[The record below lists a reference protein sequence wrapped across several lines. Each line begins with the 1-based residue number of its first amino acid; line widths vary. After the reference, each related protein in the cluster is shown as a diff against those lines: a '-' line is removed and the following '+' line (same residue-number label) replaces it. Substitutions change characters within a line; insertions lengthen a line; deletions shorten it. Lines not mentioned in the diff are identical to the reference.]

1 MSASTARAGAA
12 LDGSAAK
19 ILRIALATPVAAI
32 VANAAGLPIVGFA
45 AVFVLALFAPLIDRF
60 AWKPLILVVLLVATF
75 TVGLQAVL
83 APFADDRAS
92 YLTLIFVLLATG
104 FTLQNNPRLA
114 PVGAIAVPMTTLL
127 ATLVPVS
134 TGAVRSL
141 AYTFTGLGICAA
153 VAIIV
158 AWAVFPNPAMTPT
171 PPPRPLRSRLDAL
184 ICAAILTTLIGVAL
198 RLDAQSAIRLLMIAS
213 GILSVPDPRLTGR
226 TGAALL
232 VATALGIAGATI
244 MRSLLAVASTD
255 LTMMLFAA
263 LVPLLLG
270 RRLTEPAT
278 AQVAT
283 TALLSMWVL
292 LGMSGDVDNS
302 KLVSFFLYT
311 IVGIAAAIGL
321 RHTLLWHLDPARRAA
336 LTS

>member
-1 MSASTARAGAA
+1 MSASTAQAGAA
-12 LDGSAAK
+12 FDGSAAK
-19 ILRIALATPVAAI
+19 ILRIALATPAAAI
-32 VANAAGLPIVGFA
+32 VANAAGLPIAGFA

-60 AWKPLILVVLLVATF
+60 AWKPLIMVVVLVATF

-83 APFADDRAS
+83 APFADDRIT

-141 AYTFTGLGICAA
+141 AYTFTGLGLCAA
-153 VAIIV
+153 VAIII
-158 AWAVFPNPAMTPT
+158 AWAVFPNPAMTPA

-184 ICAAILTTLIGVAL
+184 ICAAILTTLIGMAL
-198 RLDAQSAIRLLMIAS
+198 RLEAQSAIRLLMIAS

-292 LGMSGDVDNS
+292 LGMSGDVDNA
-302 KLVSFFLYT
+302 KLVSFFVYT

-321 RHTLLWHLDPARRAA
+321 RHTLLWHLDPARRAP
-336 LTS
+336 